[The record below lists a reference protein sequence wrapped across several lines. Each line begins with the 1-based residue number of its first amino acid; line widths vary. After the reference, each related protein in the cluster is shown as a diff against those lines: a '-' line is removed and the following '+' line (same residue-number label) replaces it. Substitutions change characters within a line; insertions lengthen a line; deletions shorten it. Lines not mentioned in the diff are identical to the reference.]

1 MGDVEP
7 VLITYNR
14 ATCVDHSLSEF
25 QENGWQGRAFHV
37 LDNAST
43 DATKKVVETRQQE
56 WPGLRYHRNRWNI
69 GGNANILRSVEIAQ
83 SEYHWVIG
91 DDDAWTFDGAQELER
106 VLAEGKADI
115 IRLGWLVSDASR
127 GKYLNARDLAM
138 TEQFFFSSTSMIS
151 ATIIRRSLVT
161 QYLSAAYQ
169 DISNS
174 HPHLVPVL
182 HAADSGE
189 ALVYTLSKDYM
200 VHTPSSEPGYFFGD
214 LERHAAWYRMGK
226 HIVKNGVLRARFL
239 QEISREATRRR
250 RGRFEEHLWLT
261 KVALNAKALGVP
273 QGRYLLSMLGDAAG
287 VRAPV
292 LLAAIVY
299 MLMPQW
305 VARPLRRFY
314 RRLAG
319 LPPSELRYDRT
330 RI

>member
-1 MGDVEP
+1 MLIEP
-7 VLITYNR
+7 VLITFNR
-14 ATCVDHSLSEF
+14 AAFVGTTLKAFSAG
-25 QENGWQGRAFHV
+25 GWSKRVFHV
-37 LDNAST
+37 LDNSST
-43 DATKKVVETRQQE
+43 DNTREVVEAHQPE

-83 SEYHWVIG
+83 AEYHWVIG

-127 GKYLNARDLAM
+127 GKYFDACDLAM
-138 TEQFFFSSTSMIS
+138 TEPFFFSSTSMIS

-161 QYLSAAYQ
+161 QYLSEAYQ

-182 HAADSGE
+182 RAADSGE

-214 LERHAAWYRMGK
+214 LERHAAWYRMAK
-226 HIVKNGVLRARFL
+226 HIIKRGALRARFL
-239 QEISREATRRR
+239 REISREATRRR

-292 LLAAIVY
+292 LLAAVAY
-299 MLMPQW
+299 MLLPQW